1 MAGKSEHIESEV
13 HIGEPFVRLLQTD
26 PFINNCLFDCGPFVV
41 ATQVLWVPMY
51 EKLFDLTGRV
61 ALVTGG
67 SRGLGKSMARA
78 YAEHGASVMI
88 CSRNAAELEAA
99 AKEIG
104 EGLSVQVEFMT
115 ADLGKRG
122 EAQRV
127 ADETLARLG
136 RVDVL
141 VNNAGGNIP
150 QRADQ
155 ITDEAWDQIIEINLS
170 GIMRLTRA
178 LLPQMMERKWG
189 RVIHTSSVLGLGG
202 KLGRN
207 VYSAT
212 KAALIGMARSSALD
226 LGPYAITVNCIA
238 PGPFL
243 TELPL
248 GLLNDEQKQEF
259 TNRTALKRW
268 GKPEEIAGV
277 ALLLGTDAGS
287 YITGA
292 TILIDGGVLA
302 NTL

>member
-1 MAGKSEHIESEV
+1 
-13 HIGEPFVRLLQTD
+13 
-26 PFINNCLFDCGPFVV
+26 
-41 ATQVLWVPMY
+41 MY

-67 SRGLGKSMARA
+67 SRGLGKSMARI
-78 YAEHGASVMI
+78 YAEHGANIMI
-88 CSRNAAELEAA
+88 CSRNAAELEEA

-104 EGLSVQVEFMT
+104 EGLNVRVEWMT
-115 ADLGKRG
+115 ADLSKK
-122 EAQRV
+122 EDPQRV
-127 ADETLARLG
+127 ANETISRLG

-141 VNNAGGNIP
+141 VNNAGGNTP

-155 ITDEAWDQIIEINLS
+155 ITDEAWDNIIEINLS
-170 GIMRLTRA
+170 SIMRLTRA
-178 LLPQMMERKWG
+178 VLPQMMERKWG
-189 RVIHTSSVLGLGG
+189 RIIHTSSVLGLGG

-212 KAALIGMARSSALD
+212 KAGLIGMARSAALD
-226 LGPYAITVNCIA
+226 LGPFGITVNCIA

-248 GLLNDEQKQEF
+248 GLLNEDQKQEY

-268 GKPEEIAGV
+268 GRPEEIAGV

-292 TILIDGGVLA
+292 TLLIDGGVLA

>member
-1 MAGKSEHIESEV
+1 
-13 HIGEPFVRLLQTD
+13 
-26 PFINNCLFDCGPFVV
+26 
-41 ATQVLWVPMY
+41 MY
-51 EKLFDLTGRV
+51 EKLFDLAGRV

-67 SRGLGKSMARA
+67 SKGLGKAMARA
-78 YAEHGASVMI
+78 YAEHGAGVMI
-88 CSRNAAELEAA
+88 CSRNAAELEKA

-104 EGLSVQVEFMT
+104 EGLTVRVEWMT

-122 EAQRV
+122 EAQRL
-127 ADETLARLG
+127 ADETLKRFE

-141 VNNAGGNIP
+141 VNNAGSNTP
-150 QRADQ
+150 QRVDQ
-155 ITDEAWDQIIEINLS
+155 ITDAAWDQIIELNLS
-170 GIMRLTRA
+170 GIMQLTRA

-189 RVIHTSSVLGLGG
+189 RVIHISSVLGLGG

-226 LGPYAITVNCIA
+226 LGPFGVTVNCIS

-243 TELPL
+243 TDLPL
-248 GLLNDEQKQEF
+248 SLLNDEQKLEF

-268 GKPEEIAGV
+268 GKPEEIAGT